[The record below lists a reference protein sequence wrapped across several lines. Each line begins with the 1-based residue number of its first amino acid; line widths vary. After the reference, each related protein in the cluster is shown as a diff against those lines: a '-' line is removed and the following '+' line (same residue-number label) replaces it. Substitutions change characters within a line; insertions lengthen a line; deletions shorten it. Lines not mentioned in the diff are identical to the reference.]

1 MTQPVKN
8 LPAIQ
13 EIQKTWVQSLDWED
27 LPEAKMATY
36 SSIVAWEIPR
46 REEPGGLQSIESQR
60 VGLSSVMP
68 DSLRPYGLTVFFQA
82 PLSMGFSRQQYQKVP
97 FLPPGD
103 LPDPGIEPAPPA
115 LAGAFFIT
123 EPPGKLLEHLT
134 QHIRQMLTAIKGEMN
149 SNTIVG
155 DVNTHLYQWKAL
167 LGRK

>member
-8 LPAIQ
+8 LPAMQ
-13 EIQKTWVQSLDWED
+13 EIQKTWIQSLDWED
-27 LPEAKMATY
+27 LRDAETATY
-36 SSIVAWEIPR
+36 SNIVAWEIPR
-46 REEPGGLQSIESQR
+46 TEEPGGLQSIESQR
-60 VGLSSVMP
+60 VGLSSLMSA
-68 DSLRPYGLTVFFQA
+68 SLRLYGLTVFFQA

-97 FLPPGD
+97 FLPPGH
-103 LPDPGIEPAPPA
+103 LPDPRIEPAPPA

-123 EPPGKLLEHLT
+123 EPPGKLGAP

-155 DVNTHLYQWKAL
+155 DVNTHLHQWKAL